1 MNTHN
6 SYLRKVENAAHSY
19 NAKDISGEHLTPPL
33 GAWFHLTSR
42 HRIVPEVFII
52 GVQKGGTTSLAK
64 YLFDHPQVIQAQRK
78 DIYYFNNDV
87 NYKKGQSW
95 YRAHFAHRL
104 YQRFHE
110 LKKGVSNSITI
121 DATPNYF
128 VAPGAAERLK
138 NTFPDAKLILML
150 RNPIE
155 RAWSNYRMMVWHGME
170 KLDFED
176 AINAEQER
184 IIKAESE
191 SRINGAHNF
200 VLQRLAY
207 RKNGCYA
214 DFLPEWTSRF
224 KPEQL
229 LILKSEDMFENP
241 AAIYNRAVEF
251 CGIESFNYMDF
262 DNPNKGKI
270 EKEIPSAIRFK
281 LKGFYK
287 PYNERLYS
295 MLNRNFNWE

>member
-1 MNTHN
+1 MNTVN
-6 SYLRKVENAAHSY
+6 PYLRKVENAVHPY
-19 NAKDISGEHLTPPL
+19 NAKKISGEHLTPPL
-33 GAWFHLTSR
+33 NAWFHFTSGN
-42 HRIVPEVFII
+42 RIAPEVFII

-78 DIYYFNNDV
+78 DIYYFNNAV
-87 NYKKGQSW
+87 NYNKGESW

-104 YQRFHE
+104 YQRIHE
-110 LKKGVSNSITI
+110 FKKGVSNSITI

-138 NTFPDAKLILML
+138 SMFPNAKLILML

-170 KLDFED
+170 TLDFED
-176 AINAEQER
+176 AISAEEER
-184 IIKAESE
+184 ISYAEKE
-191 SRINGAHNF
+191 SSINGTHNY

-229 LILKSEDMFENP
+229 LILKSEDMFEKP
-241 AAIYNRAVEF
+241 SEVYNRLVEF
-251 CGIESFNYMDF
+251 CGLESFAYTAF

-270 EKEIPSAIRFK
+270 EKDVPSEIRAA
-281 LKGFYK
+281 LKEFYK
-287 PYNERLYS
+287 PYNERLYT